1 MIRDRSLR
9 SPAAVLAAAALVA
22 VSGAAVLTGCGGAH
36 SRFTSHLQRGQDFL
50 AQGNL
55 DKASVEF
62 RNAAQIEPKNPQGF
76 YFNGRVAEA
85 RSNIREAYGYYQAA
99 VEADATYE
107 PARAAAGKMLIFAG
121 AAKRALDL
129 VAPALTA
136 HPDSAPLLAVRAAAH
151 QQLKELDA
159 AREDAERAVKL
170 DPNNENALAVLAA
183 LYSEAKDYPRAIS
196 LISAALVK
204 TPASLPLHEILTN
217 IYLASG
223 ASAQAEAQMR
233 RIIELQ
239 PHELAPRTQLAVHL
253 LRRHDLDGAQK
264 ILEDAVQTFDRD
276 KQRAKADS
284 ARLMLVDF
292 VSQQRSR
299 EQAERTLR
307 EFIARDPQNFDLRLG
322 LGALLQRNSAFPQA
336 LAAYQDVIQRDGT
349 GPKGLMARDRI
360 AAIEITQGNPAAAN
374 RLIAEV
380 LQKNPRD
387 DDALILRSTLE
398 IEQND
403 PSGAIADLRAVLR
416 NQPNSVALQ
425 RSLAAAYGANRQP
438 ALAEETLQAALKMA
452 PKDVGLRVELA
463 QLLSQTNRAS
473 QAVTLLEETVEGAP
487 DDLAAREMLVKA
499 YLGVGNLQGA
509 RAGAQY
515 LQEHQ
520 PKSAGGFYYAGLIA
534 AEEKHLDESQ
544 RDLQT
549 ALELEPQRMEVLGAL
564 VRVLTA
570 RGAYDTAITT
580 VKAALERAP
589 ANVEL
594 PNLLGELYVAK
605 RDFGTA
611 ADWFTRASRQD
622 PRGWQA
628 HRNLARLRLMMK
640 DAPGAADEYAA
651 ALKLAPAEPLLVPE
665 AAHFYEEQGK
675 IDAAVAGYETLY
687 KDNPRAQQLAANN
700 LAMLLVTYRTD
711 QASLDR
717 ARDLTSTFVTSDNGA
732 LLDTVGWVRFKRG
745 EFKQALPPLERAVE
759 RAPDSRL
766 IRYHLAMTQ
775 LQLGLRD
782 RARDNLESVLSGTA
796 TFQGADEART
806 ALASLKTRA

>member
-1 MIRDRSLR
+1 MIRDRFLR
-9 SPAAVLAAAALVA
+9 SPPGVLAAAAVVA
-22 VSGAAVLTGCGGAH
+22 ISSAAVLTGCGGAH
-36 SRFTSHLQRGQDFL
+36 SRFSSHLQRGQEFL

-62 RNAAQIEPKNPQGF
+62 RNAAQIEPKNPQGL

-85 RSNIREAYGYYQAA
+85 RSNIRDAYGYYQAA
-99 VEADATYE
+99 VEADGTFE

-121 AAKRALDL
+121 GAKRALDL
-129 VAPALTA
+129 VEPGLTA
-136 HPDSAPLLAVRAAAH
+136 QPDNAELLAVRAAAH
-151 QQLKELDA
+151 QQLKERDA
-159 AREDAERAVKL
+159 ALADAERAVKL

-204 TPASLPLHEILTN
+204 SPTSLPLHEILTN
-217 IYLASG
+217 VYLASG
-223 ASAQAEAQMR
+223 DAAQAEGQIR
-233 RIIELQ
+233 KIIELQ
-239 PHELAPRTQLAVHL
+239 PHELAPRTQLAMHL
-253 LRRHDLDGAQK
+253 MRRHDLDGAQK
-264 ILEDAVQTFDRD
+264 VLEDAVQTFDRD

-292 VSQQRSR
+292 VSKQRSR

-307 EFIARDPQNFDLRLG
+307 QFIAQDPQNFDLRLG
-322 LGALLQRNSAFPQA
+322 LGALLQRNGAIPEA
-336 LAAYQDVIQRDGT
+336 RAAYQDVIQRDGT

-360 AAIEITQGNPAAAN
+360 AAIEIGRGNPAAAS
-374 RLIAEV
+374 RLIAQV
-380 LQKNPRD
+380 LQKNPHD

-398 IEQND
+398 IKQND

-425 RSLAAAYGANRQP
+425 RSLAAAYVANRQP
-438 ALAEETLQAALKMA
+438 ALAEETLQAALKIA

-463 QLLSQTNRAS
+463 QLLSQTNRAG
-473 QAVTLLEETVEGAP
+473 QAVTMLEDTVERAP
-487 DDLAAREMLVKA
+487 DDLAAREMLIKA
-499 YLGVGNLQGA
+499 YLGAGNLQGA
-509 RAGAQY
+509 RTSAQY

-520 PKSAGGFYYAGLIA
+520 PGSAGGFYYAGLIA

-544 RDLQT
+544 RELET
-549 ALELEPQRMEVLGAL
+549 ALRLQPDRMEVLGAL

-570 RGAYDTAITT
+570 RGAFDTAIST
-580 VKAALERAP
+580 VKATYARTP

-605 RDFGTA
+605 KDFTSA
-611 ADWFTRASRQD
+611 AGWFTRAAQQD
-622 PRGWQA
+622 PRGWLP
-628 HRNLARLRLMMK
+628 HRNLARVRLAMK
-640 DAPGAADEYAA
+640 DPAAAADEYAA
-651 ALKLAPAEPLLVPE
+651 ALKLAPTEPLLVPE
-665 AAHFYEEQGK
+665 AAQFYEQQGK
-675 IDAAVAGYETLY
+675 IDVAVAGYESLY
-687 KDNPRAQQLAANN
+687 KGNPRAQQLAANN

-717 ARDLTSTFVTSDNGA
+717 ARDLTSAFVTSNNGM

-745 EFKQALPPLERAVE
+745 EFEEALPTLERAVE
-759 RAPDSRL
+759 RAPDARV

-775 LQLGLRD
+775 LELGLRD